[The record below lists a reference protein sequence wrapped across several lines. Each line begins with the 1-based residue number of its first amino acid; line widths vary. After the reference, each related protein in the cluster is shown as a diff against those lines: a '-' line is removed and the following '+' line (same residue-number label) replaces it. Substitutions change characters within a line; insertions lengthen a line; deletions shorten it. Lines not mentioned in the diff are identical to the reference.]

1 MSVCFL
7 NPGLYRGF
15 FHLSFTRPVSNYNLA
30 FVTTINLYQPNHVD
44 ETVDFPTEW
53 NELTIDE
60 LHIIAKTI
68 LSGFD
73 KSSQANAFLLQNLLV
88 ARCNGKIPSIDKR
101 LDAEDA
107 VINGFPL
114 IEFILK
120 ENKLTRQP
128 YPELKVP
135 NRMIPCKP
143 HRMVGPVDEFN
154 NITCGEFEDAEVFF
168 GQFNENPNPESLA
181 FMAAVLYRKEGVPYI
196 SFNPKDNSY
205 STYDAEAMVRHFA
218 KLKPWELYTIYLWY
232 IGCRTLMSKIFPLTF
247 STGSGDGEADPFV
260 FTKCIH
266 ASAGPKNGSRNE
278 IRRTLLKEFLMEL
291 ELESKNQEEL
301 KRQMDAAK

>member
-1 MSVCFL
+1 M
-7 NPGLYRGF
+7 
-15 FHLSFTRPVSNYNLA
+15 
-30 FVTTINLYQPNHVD
+30 TTINLYQPHLVD
-44 ETVDFPTEW
+44 ETLDFPTEW
-53 NELTIDE
+53 NELTLDE

-68 LSGFD
+68 LKGFD
-73 KSSQANAFLLQNLLV
+73 KVAQANAFLLQNLLL
-88 ARCNGKIPSIDKR
+88 ARCNGKVPNIDKL
-101 LDAEDA
+101 LDPEDA

-128 YPELKVP
+128 YPLLLVP

-143 HRMVGPVDEFN
+143 HRMVGPEDEFN
-154 NITCGEFEDAEVFF
+154 NLTCGEFEDAEVFF
-168 GQFNENPNPESLA
+168 NQFNEKPNPESLA
-181 FMAAVLYRKEGVPYI
+181 HLAAIIYRKKDVPYLEY
-196 SFNPKDNSY
+196 NHKDNTY
-205 STYDAEAMVRHFA
+205 TPYDAEAMVRHFA

-232 IGCRTLMSKIFPLTF
+232 IGCRTMLPKIFPNTF
-247 STGSGDGEADPFV
+247 NSNSGEPGEADPFV

-266 ASAGPKNGSRNE
+266 ASAGPKNGSRND

-291 ELESKNQEEL
+291 ELESINQIEL